1 MNFWAIVKMIA
12 EIIANLPF
20 SEDTSITSEM
30 TVNEVV
36 TKLKAEIEKSDMS
49 AQVWE
54 ELLPHII
61 AIIRILLA
69 QRGL

>member
-20 SEDTSITSEM
+20 SEDASITSEM
-30 TVNEVV
+30 TVNEVI